1 MVVVIV
7 GELELGDEL
16 PVEDGVSVDGA
27 FEVNVVVGEELVGV
41 GGGVIGVVGSEVLGL
56 LVVDDEGDVVVCAT
70 VG

>member
-1 MVVVIV
+1 M

>member
-1 MVVVIV
+1 VVVVIV